1 MTKIILTVNLPDIFR
16 EVLDPDILSEIL
28 VERVEEI
35 VQERIQEDIAAVVAN
50 GSDMNEDE
58 DDYDIQ
64 EREEAILEA
73 LDSIEI
79 NSETL

>member
-1 MTKIILTVNLPDIFR
+1 
-16 EVLDPDILSEIL
+16 
-28 VERVEEI
+28 
-35 VQERIQEDIAAVVAN
+35 
-50 GSDMNEDE
+50 MNEDE

-79 NSETL
+79 NSEIL